1 MILLTTHCPKCKILK
16 KKLEE
21 KDIAFVEVDNVEVI
35 KDKYGVTS
43 VPVLITDDDEQLGF
57 REAVEF
63 VNNI

>member
-21 KDIAFVEVDNVEVI
+21 KDIAFVEVDNVDVI